1 VPDKAEPAGP
11 QSTSPRHNQNQSN
24 DSPSAQ
30 TCQNRRNRRG
40 VFSILIPE
48 GKLHVLPHRV
58 SERFHLPE
66 RVEVVDPR
74 FSRYSHRYLA
84 QATLAVIAM
93 LVILLVVD
101 SLADAALA
109 AGLGSSVLILFLH
122 PSSATARSR
131 SVIGGHTLAL
141 LVGVG
146 CSLILFNSPA
156 GDFLKGTRVF
166 FDLSLALSL
175 GMLILIM
182 AITNTEHPPAAGT
195 VLGISMQALDPV
207 RTAIFISAVIL
218 LAIIKYFLKFHL
230 HDLI

>member
-1 VPDKAEPAGP
+1 VSDKAEPAGP
-11 QSTSPRHNQNQSN
+11 QSTPQRHSQNQPG
-24 DSPSAQ
+24 DSPSIQ
-30 TCQNRRNRRG
+30 TCQNRRNGRG
-40 VFSILIPE
+40 VFSILAPE
-48 GKLHVLPHRV
+48 GKLHVLPHRI

-74 FSRYSHRYLA
+74 FSRYYHRYLA
-84 QATLAVIAM
+84 QAALAVIAM
-93 LVILLVVD
+93 LVILLFVD

-122 PSSATARSR
+122 PSSAAARPR
-131 SVIGGHTLAL
+131 SVIGGHALAL
-141 LVGVG
+141 LVRVG

-156 GDFLKGTRVF
+156 ADFLKETRVL
-166 FDLSLALSL
+166 FDLSQALSL

-195 VLGISMQALDPV
+195 VLGISMQALDPL
-207 RTAIFISAVIL
+207 RTAIFIAAVIL

-230 HDLI
+230 HELI